1 MNHCITL
8 LHQLSEHGKLARTE
22 YLHLLAHRKAIAETA
37 MELARE
43 VRRKYYGTDVY
54 IRGLIEVS
62 NICKNDC
69 TYCGI
74 RKSNQN
80 VNRYRLNA
88 EQILSCCRAGYRLGF
103 RTFVMQGGEDG
114 AFTDEFLCPLLR
126 QIKTEF
132 PDCAITLSLGERS
145 SESYRLLREAGAD
158 RYLLR
163 HEACNEALY
172 RKLHPETMLHEN
184 RMRCLRDLRELG
196 YQVGAGFMVGAP
208 FQTVED
214 LADELCFLQDFRP
227 QMVGIGPFLP
237 HHDTPFCD
245 YESGSADLTVFL
257 LALIRLMLSN
267 VLLPSTTALNS
278 VVPDGRIRGL
288 QAGANV
294 VMPNLSPEDTRQL
307 YQLYDNKKS
316 SGLESAE
323 EMQKLKESFAAYGY
337 HIVTARGDFRDCPP
351 KKP

>member
-1 MNHCITL
+1 MNQCISL
-8 LHQLSEHGKLARTE
+8 LNRLSEHGHLDKTE
-22 YLHLLAHRKAIAETA
+22 YLTLLAHRETIAETA
-37 MELARE
+37 MEMARA
-43 VRRKYYGTDVY
+43 VRKQYYGTDVY

-69 TYCGI
+69 IYCGI
-74 RKSNQN
+74 RRSNQN
-80 VNRYRLNA
+80 VARYRLNA
-88 EQILSCCRAGYRLGF
+88 EQILACCRTGYALGF
-103 RTFVMQGGEDG
+103 HTFVMQGGEDG

-126 QIKTEF
+126 KIKEEF

-145 SESYRLLREAGAD
+145 FESYRMLREAGAD

-172 RKLHPETMLHEN
+172 QKLHPETMSHET
-184 RMRCLRDLRELG
+184 RMRCLKDLRTLG

-208 FQTVED
+208 FQTID
-214 LADELCFLQDFRP
+214 DIADELCFLQEFRP

-237 HHDTPFCD
+237 HHDTPFCA
-245 YESGSADLTVFL
+245 YPAGSAELTVFL
-257 LALIRLMLSN
+257 LALIRLMLPS
-267 VLLPSTTALNS
+267 VLLPATTALNS
-278 VVPDGRIRGL
+278 VVADGRIRGL
-288 QAGANV
+288 NAGANV

-323 EMQKLKESFAAYGY
+323 AMQILKETFAAAGY
-337 HIVTARGDFRDCPP
+337 QIVTARGDFRTAAP
-351 KKP
+351 KKR